1 MSAETMNTNTV
12 ALPVED
18 IDRAVQDQIDQG
30 KLKNKRTKLPKKKK
44 APKDPADKRPLNPY
58 FRFTKEFRS
67 AVIDELTAQNGEKPD
82 VGAVSTELGRRW
94 KELNTPADDET
105 DAQRD
110 ARLAS
115 IAVYHKQ
122 YEAEMAIW
130 REKKGTTSTTT
141 KKSTASNKPPLDE
154 VPDAPEGWNGPNEMK
169 YLLRKTIGI
178 DGKPVKKLNS
188 FADAIALANQIN
200 DAWSKAVN
208 DNDVPSHWKSDVL
221 PCGGITKTGTG
232 YELRLGPDMLDTPE
246 DKKNGGIASWTF
258 NHVAPQVAPVA
269 DDTEHV
275 SPVVDEH
282 ATPKTPDAPKKQKK
296 KPGRKPK
303 SQNEGD
309 NDKPKKAKKVAIKK
323 KSDPVPVNVD
333 DCDEIEIKYEGKSR
347 DLLVHRDTGFVY
359 DPDNLLKHIGTAE
372 GGELELF

>member
-1 MSAETMNTNTV
+1 MSAETMNTV

-130 REKKGTTSTTT
+130 REKIFAWMLRNAA
-141 KKSTASNKPPLDE
+141 TAMDFF
-154 VPDAPEGWNGPNEMK
+154 
-169 YLLRKTIGI
+169 R
-178 DGKPVKKLNS
+178 
-188 FADAIALANQIN
+188 
-200 DAWSKAVN
+200 
-208 DNDVPSHWKSDVL
+208 L
-221 PCGGITKTGTG
+221 PTNRVV
-232 YELRLGPDMLDTPE
+232 ELG
-246 DKKNGGIASWTF
+246 S
-258 NHVAPQVAPVA
+258 QV
-269 DDTEHV
+269 
-275 SPVVDEH
+275 
-282 ATPKTPDAPKKQKK
+282 
-296 KPGRKPK
+296 
-303 SQNEGD
+303 
-309 NDKPKKAKKVAIKK
+309 
-323 KSDPVPVNVD
+323 
-333 DCDEIEIKYEGKSR
+333 EI
-347 DLLVHRDTGFVY
+347 
-359 DPDNLLKHIGTAE
+359 
-372 GGELELF
+372 